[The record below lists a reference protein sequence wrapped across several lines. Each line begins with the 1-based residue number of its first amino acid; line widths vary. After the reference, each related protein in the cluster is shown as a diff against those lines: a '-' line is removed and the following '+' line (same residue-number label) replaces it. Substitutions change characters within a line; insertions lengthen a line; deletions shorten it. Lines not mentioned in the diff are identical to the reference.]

1 MVAWHTPL
9 LEVISLRNT
18 WAAVLQDQP
27 HELSFITSQHKSLF
41 RRNCI
46 DESTVWQ
53 LVRKGESVHPIIPF
67 SDIQINSTAYRFEGR
82 NYGDIAASFFLVHT
96 EPGNGPSLHTH
107 PYEEV
112 FIVQEGE
119 VTFVVGTETLRVNS
133 GNVVIVP
140 PETPHKFT
148 NSGTTPLRQLSIHP
162 TKEIITTWLEE

>member
-1 MVAWHTPL
+1 MKDNIAETMQKRKHEPGRDML
-9 LEVISLRNT
+9 LYGERCASR
-18 WAAVLQDQP
+18 
-27 HELSFITSQHKSLF
+27 
-41 RRNCI
+41 CY
-46 DESTVWQ
+46 TVWQ
-53 LVRKGESVHPIIPF
+53 RVREGESMHSIIHL
-67 SDIQINSTAYRFEGR
+67 SEIQINSTAYRFEGR
-82 NYGDIAASFFLVHT
+82 NYGDIVVSFFLVHT

-119 VTFVVGTETLRVNS
+119 VTFVVGTETLTVTG
-133 GNVVIVP
+133 GNVVIAP